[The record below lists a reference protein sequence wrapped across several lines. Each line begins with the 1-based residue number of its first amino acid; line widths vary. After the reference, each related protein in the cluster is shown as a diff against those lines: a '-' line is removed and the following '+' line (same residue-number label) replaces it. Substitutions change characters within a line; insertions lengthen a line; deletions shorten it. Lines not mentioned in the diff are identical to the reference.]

1 MNTSFP
7 KALRLLSYIVIFAG
21 TIVASIDLLNAVTP
35 VIAIPA
41 TVVGAAAMQIA
52 ASLLEGRR
60 HE

>member
-7 KALRLLSYIVIFAG
+7 KALRLLSYA
-21 TIVASIDLLNAVTP
+21 AVW
-35 VIAIPA
+35 
-41 TVVGAAAMQIA
+41 VGAAVACIQPGGIQPAYAIAATVAGAAVLQIA